1 MAGFACLLWL
11 VAVTSNLISAG
22 GHSSLHHL
30 APAPANLEQSEPG
43 ARSQEIQVSC
53 QEGEILLG
61 AVMEFNLIL
70 TLSQLTLLNS
80 DIFLYNT
87 LHITYFMSPDR
98 YFVAS

>member
-1 MAGFACLLWL
+1 MAGDCEWKMMAGFACLLWL

-43 ARSQEIQVSC
+43 DRSQEIQVSC

-61 AVMEFNLIL
+61 AVMDYNPYLHHHNLL
-70 TLSQLTLLNS
+70 
-80 DIFLYNT
+80 F
-87 LHITYFMSPDR
+87 
-98 YFVAS
+98 